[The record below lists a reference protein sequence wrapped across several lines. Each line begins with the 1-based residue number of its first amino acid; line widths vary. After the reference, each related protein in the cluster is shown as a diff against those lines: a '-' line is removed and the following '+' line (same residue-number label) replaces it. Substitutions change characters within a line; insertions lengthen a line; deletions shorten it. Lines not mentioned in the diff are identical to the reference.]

1 MGVQFASVQLSSSSK
16 VIPMRFIDGLKTL
29 LTNSWYNF
37 AFVLSLIATAIIS
50 IWIAVDPDSLIS
62 ITDPVLGFAI
72 SITVSFQY
80 FVIALVIFSLIP
92 QGRRIFFGSGKRN
105 TGYQF
110 ALCIILILVFM
121 ALGPITALAG
131 PFVGIPLTFGDALI
145 TSYFAVLLGWNLGK
159 STSNALG
166 EKKMLQWVLFVLFW
180 IVDFVS
186 FGAIVLLLNLFSLP
200 FEQQIVMLVFPLGIA
215 ILPILTILFRKKEKG
230 PDQTTLLTFIVFIYG
245 IYYTYRLVSIT
256 EPQWAISDVVIQ
268 LALLIY
274 GLSTT
279 ISKIH
284 ESIGETPTLAVTV
297 VLLIIL
303 SRVGSQ
309 VSRLLAASVGLGP
322 IVQVGITSFTVLLLA
337 VLGLLVP
344 VYWMWQHKKNPEQ
357 ASSLTV

>member
-1 MGVQFASVQLSSSSK
+1 
-16 VIPMRFIDGLKTL
+16 MRFIDGLKTL

-37 AFVLSLIATAIIS
+37 AFILSLIATAIIS
-50 IWIAVDPDSLIS
+50 VWIAVDPDSLLS

-92 QGRRIFFGSGKRN
+92 QGRKIFFSTGKKSLS
-105 TGYQF
+105 YQLF
-110 ALCIILILVFM
+110 LCIIFIIVFM

-131 PFVGIPLTFGDALI
+131 PFVGVPLTFGDALI
-145 TSYFAVLLGWNLGK
+145 TSYFAVLLGWNFGK
-159 STSNALG
+159 SISNRLG
-166 EKKMLQWVLFVLFW
+166 EKKMFHWVFFILFW
-180 IVDFVS
+180 IIDFMV
-186 FGAIVLLLNLFSLP
+186 FGAIVIFLNLFSLP
-200 FEQQIVMLVFPLGIA
+200 FEQQIVMLVFPLGIG
-215 ILPILTILFRKKEKG
+215 ILPILTILFRKNEKG
-230 PDQTTLLTFIVFIYG
+230 PDQTTLLTFIIFIYG

-256 EPQWAISDVVIQ
+256 EPQWAISDVILQ

-284 ESIGETPTLAVTV
+284 DSAIETPTIAVTI

-309 VSRLLAASVGLGP
+309 VSRLLAASIGLGP
-322 IVQVGITSFTVLLLA
+322 IVQVGITSFTILLLA
-337 VLGLLVP
+337 ILGLIIP
-344 VYWMWQHKKNPEQ
+344 VYWMWQRKKNSEQ
-357 ASSLTV
+357 ARSLNV